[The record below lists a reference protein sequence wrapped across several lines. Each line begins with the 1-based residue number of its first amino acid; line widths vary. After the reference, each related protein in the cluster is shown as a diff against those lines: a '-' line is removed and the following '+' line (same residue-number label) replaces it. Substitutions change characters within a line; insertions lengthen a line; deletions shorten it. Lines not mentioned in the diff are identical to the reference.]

1 MIKPKKNMMLGELLV
16 SSEVITPDQL
26 NTALQN
32 QKESGKRLG
41 QILVDMK
48 IVTPDVIAETLS
60 HQLGIPHLWLRPG
73 LIDPQVVNIIP
84 KEKAK
89 LYQVIPMFK
98 VYHNLALA
106 MSDPYA
112 MNVIEDLEKVT
123 GCSIQPVL
131 CRSSD
136 IKEFIDQYYDEK
148 MGIDTLLDSFEE
160 SSSVQVVED
169 SSDGDRDEI
178 KQLAEG
184 SPIINLVN
192 LIMTKAIRD
201 GASDIHIEPDL
212 NKIRVRYRI
221 DGIMHETMTSKKEVL
236 PAIISRIKVMAK
248 LDIAERRMPQ
258 EGRIHIR
265 GEGRDVD
272 LRVSSM
278 PTISGEKIVMRI
290 LDRKN
295 TIFDLSKLGFTG
307 RTLEVF
313 RDMLHRTHGLVLVTG
328 PTGSGKTTTLYS
340 AINQIISLE
349 KNFITI
355 EDPVEYQLEIINQ
368 IQVNERIG
376 LTFAK
381 VLRSILR
388 LDPDIIMVGEIRD
401 KETAEVAI
409 QAALT
414 GHLVLS
420 TLHTNDSCGAVTR
433 LLDMGIE
440 PYLVASSVIGSLAQ
454 RLLRMVCPNCKM
466 SYIPPQSLLERAGW
480 QGSRNTV
487 LVKGKGCE
495 KCFDSG
501 FRGRIGIYEMFEINE
516 EIRQAITR
524 NPSTDELSKLRE
536 KSGFKSL
543 REEGLRLV
551 RENLTTI
558 EEVTRAIYAEDSQK
572 TIRKIA

>member
-192 LIMTKAIRD
+192 LV
-201 GASDIHIEPDL
+201 P
-212 NKIRVRYRI
+212 
-221 DGIMHETMTSKKEVL
+221 
-236 PAIISRIKVMAK
+236 
-248 LDIAERRMPQ
+248 
-258 EGRIHIR
+258 
-265 GEGRDVD
+265 
-272 LRVSSM
+272 
-278 PTISGEKIVMRI
+278 
-290 LDRKN
+290 
-295 TIFDLSKLGFTG
+295 
-307 RTLEVF
+307 
-313 RDMLHRTHGLVLVTG
+313 
-328 PTGSGKTTTLYS
+328 
-340 AINQIISLE
+340 
-349 KNFITI
+349 
-355 EDPVEYQLEIINQ
+355 
-368 IQVNERIG
+368 
-376 LTFAK
+376 
-381 VLRSILR
+381 
-388 LDPDIIMVGEIRD
+388 
-401 KETAEVAI
+401 
-409 QAALT
+409 
-414 GHLVLS
+414 
-420 TLHTNDSCGAVTR
+420 
-433 LLDMGIE
+433 
-440 PYLVASSVIGSLAQ
+440 
-454 RLLRMVCPNCKM
+454 
-466 SYIPPQSLLERAGW
+466 
-480 QGSRNTV
+480 
-487 LVKGKGCE
+487 GKGW
-495 KCFDSG
+495 
-501 FRGRIGIYEMFEINE
+501 
-516 EIRQAITR
+516 
-524 NPSTDELSKLRE
+524 LRHYP
-536 KSGFKSL
+536 
-543 REEGLRLV
+543 V
-551 RENLTTI
+551 
-558 EEVTRAIYAEDSQK
+558 
-572 TIRKIA
+572 

>member
-1 MIKPKKNMMLGELLV
+1 MIKPKKNIMLGELLV
-16 SSEVITPDQL
+16 SSETITSDQL
-26 NTALQN
+26 NTALQK

-73 LIDPQVVNIIP
+73 LIDPHVVNLIP

-89 LYQVIPMFK
+89 LYQVIPMFR
-98 VYHNLALA
+98 VYNNLTLA

-112 MNVIEDLEKVT
+112 MNVIEDLEKIT

-131 CRSSD
+131 CRSAD
-136 IKEFIDQYYDEK
+136 IKEFIEQYYDEK
-148 MGIDTLLDSFEE
+148 MGIDTLLTSFEE

-169 SSDGDRDEI
+169 LADGDRDEI
-178 KQLAEG
+178 KQLGEG

-192 LIMTKAIRD
+192 LIITKAIQD

-236 PAIISRIKVMAK
+236 PAIISRVKVMAK

-258 EGRIHIR
+258 EGRIHIIV
-265 GEGRDVD
+265 EGREID

-278 PTISGEKIVMRI
+278 PTISGEKIVMRV

-295 TIFDLSKLGFTG
+295 AIFDLAKLGFQG
-307 RTLEVF
+307 RLLETF
-313 RDMLHRTHGLVLVTG
+313 KDMLYRTHGLVLVTG

-340 AINQIISLE
+340 AINHMLTLE

-376 LTFAK
+376 LSFAK
-381 VLRSILR
+381 ILKAVLR

-420 TLHTNDSCGAVTR
+420 TLHTNDSCGAITR
-433 LLDMGIE
+433 ILDMGIE
-440 PYLVASSVIGSLAQ
+440 PYLVASSLIGSLAQ
-454 RLLRMVCPNCKM
+454 RLLRQVCPHCKTT
-466 SYIPPQSLLERAGW
+466 YIPPHSLLERIGW
-480 QGSRNTV
+480 QEAKNAV

-495 KCFDSG
+495 KCYDSG
-501 FRGRIGIYEMFEINE
+501 FKGRIGIYEMFEINE
-516 EIRQAITR
+516 EIRDAITK
-524 NPSTDELSKLRE
+524 NPSMDELHKLRE

-551 RENLTTI
+551 RENVTTI
-558 EEVTRAIYAEDSQK
+558 EEVTRAVYAEDTHK
-572 TIRKIA
+572 EVRKIA